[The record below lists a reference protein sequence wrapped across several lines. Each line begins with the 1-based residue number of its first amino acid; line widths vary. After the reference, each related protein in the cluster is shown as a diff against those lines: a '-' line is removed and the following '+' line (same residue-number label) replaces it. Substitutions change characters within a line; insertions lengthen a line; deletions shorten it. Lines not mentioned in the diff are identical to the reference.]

1 MDNSKRESNLATTTE
16 KKENNLDASKMET
29 QQQQMTLEE
38 YKKKVIDLMNKQSP
52 LSTEEIENLQRA
64 SNEGWEQLMN
74 DFSPEVAAAGISSGL
89 I

>member
-1 MDNSKRESNLATTTE
+1 MDNLKRESNLAKTTE

-38 YKKKVIDLMNKQSP
+38 YKKIVIDLMNKQSP
-52 LSTEEIENLQRA
+52 LSSEEIENLTKWNNRY
-64 SNEGWEQLMN
+64 WEQLMS
-74 DFSPEVAAAGISSGL
+74 DFSPEVAAGINSGL

>member
-1 MDNSKRESNLATTTE
+1 MDNLKRESNLATTTE

-52 LSTEEIENLQRA
+52 LSTEEIENLTKWNNRY
-64 SNEGWEQLMN
+64 
-74 DFSPEVAAAGISSGL
+74 
-89 I
+89 

>member
-1 MDNSKRESNLATTTE
+1 MDNLKRESNLATTTE
-16 KKENNLDASKMET
+16 KKENNLEASKMET

-52 LSTEEIENLQRA
+52 LSTEEIENLTKWNNRY
-64 SNEGWEQLMN
+64 WEQLMS
-74 DFSPEVAAAGISSGL
+74 DFSPEVAAAEINSGL

>member
-1 MDNSKRESNLATTTE
+1 MDNLKRESNLATTTE
-16 KKENNLDASKMET
+16 KKENNLDASKIET

-52 LSTEEIENLQRA
+52 LSTEEIENLTKWNNRY
-64 SNEGWEQLMN
+64 WEQLMS
-74 DFSPEVAAAGISSGL
+74 DFSPEVAAGINSGL

>member
-1 MDNSKRESNLATTTE
+1 MDNLKRESNLATTTE

-29 QQQQMTLEE
+29 QQQQTTLEE

-52 LSTEEIENLQRA
+52 LSTEEIENLTKWNNRY
-64 SNEGWEQLMN
+64 WEQLMS
-74 DFSPEVAAAGISSGL
+74 DFSPEVAAAGINSGL

>member
-1 MDNSKRESNLATTTE
+1 LDNLKRESNLATTTE

-52 LSTEEIENLQRA
+52 LSTEEIENLTKWNNRY
-64 SNEGWEQLMN
+64 
-74 DFSPEVAAAGISSGL
+74 
-89 I
+89 

>member
-1 MDNSKRESNLATTTE
+1 MDNLKRESNLATTTE

-38 YKKKVIDLMNKQSP
+38 YKKIVIDLMNKQSP
-52 LSTEEIENLQRA
+52 LSSEEIENLTKWNNRY
-64 SNEGWEQLMN
+64 WEQLMS
-74 DFSPEVAAAGISSGL
+74 DFSPEVAAGINSGL